1 MTNKNSSLIR
11 GVLFFFITLYIWV
24 GNYAIVRRVGNIS
37 FHILENKEWV
47 YQHIQPINNIFKP
60 AICNE

>member
-24 GNYAIVRRVGNIS
+24 GNYEIIRRVGNIS
-37 FHILENKEWV
+37 FHILQCREWV
-47 YQHIQPINNIFKP
+47 YQQFQPINNIFKP
-60 AICNE
+60 AINDG